1 MRSILEEE
9 TNREPLEFSILHRV
23 QDNLH
28 VGIEVGV
35 DSEELYPVANYRIL
49 DATEEHPALVIG
61 TSSAWP
67 SSEVD
72 GNALTLTAA
81 QMLGSQFSGSIG
93 LAYILDNSDW
103 KVPGSVRYGLGGGY
117 VATMIYDGDAVH
129 PLITW
134 RNDAFSFSFIMLGAE
149 DPTISVTVGL

>member
-1 MRSILEEE
+1 MSSRPRAARRTPAARDDL
-9 TNREPLEFSILHRV
+9 
-23 QDNLH
+23 
-28 VGIEVGV
+28 
-35 DSEELYPVANYRIL
+35 DSPRDPARALQG
-49 DATEEHPALVIG
+49 ATEEHPALVIG

-103 KVPGSVRYGLGGGY
+103 KVPGSLRYGLGGGY
-117 VATMIYDGDAVH
+117 EATMIYDGDAVH

-149 DPTISVTVGL
+149 DPTISVTVGF